1 MKYKMIY
8 GDGVG
13 VFPKSALDT
22 VKRAGACELK
32 VLLCLASEANADEK
46 KLSKLTGCAQEEV
59 RDALSFWRG
68 AGVIEPADGACATD
82 KTDVAES
89 IPAETQKQDEPVKK
103 KLQRSEEL
111 PNYNSDELGDLLEK
125 RRDLGTLINECQN
138 IMGKMFNYREMNVLI
153 GFVDYLCLD
162 FEYIM
167 MLLTYCLSIGKRSL
181 HYAEKTAFALY
192 DAGICDTAALE
203 AELKRRE
210 NSVATEGKIR
220 ELFGLGGRA
229 FTTKEKK
236 FISAWVNEMGY
247 PIEIITKAYEVTA
260 DATGKGS
267 FPYANSVLERWNAAG
282 LRTLEAI
289 EESYKKPA
297 ELDKGHEGSFDT
309 DSFFDA
315 AVKRALGED

>member
-1 MKYKMIY
+1 MIY

-13 VFPKSALDT
+13 VFPKSAIDT

-32 VLLCLASEANADEK
+32 VLLCLAAEANADEK
-46 KLSKLTGCAQEEV
+46 KLSKLTGCTQDELREAF
-59 RDALSFWRG
+59 SFWRG
-68 AGVIEPADGACATD
+68 AGVIEPVDGSRPADNNNNPD
-82 KTDVAES
+82 NAENLLD
-89 IPAETQKQDEPVKK
+89 ETQKEEQPLKK
-103 KLQRSEEL
+103 KLQRNEEL
-111 PNYNSDELGDLLEK
+111 PNYTSSELSDILEK
-125 RRDLGTLINECQN
+125 REDAATLINECQN
-138 IMGKMFNYREMNVLI
+138 IIGKVFNVREINILM

-167 MLLTYCLSIGKRSL
+167 MLLSYCVSIGKKTL

-192 DAGICDTAALE
+192 DAGICDTSALE

-210 NSVATEGKIR
+210 NSAAAEGKIR
-220 ELFGLGGRA
+220 ALFGIGDRA

-236 FISAWVNEMGY
+236 FISMWVNEMGY
-247 PIEIITKAYEVTA
+247 PIEIITKAYEITA

-267 FPYANSVLERWNAAG
+267 FPYTNSVLERWNAAG

-297 ELDKGHEGSFDT
+297 APDDHHEGSFDT

-315 AVKRALGED
+315 AVKRALGEN